1 MTRTVLVVEDAE
13 LCRDTLEVA
22 LLKLPNLAVHSV
34 TTAEEALQCLASKKE
49 VCALVTDLRLP
60 RMDGYELIEAI
71 RSQPQRSSL
80 PILVISGD
88 SDPRVRARVTGLGA
102 DAYFPKPYSPNA
114 VRHKL
119 AELLNGEKRF

>member
-1 MTRTVLVVEDAE
+1 MLRTILVVEDAE

-22 LLKLPNLAVHSV
+22 LLKLPGLAVHSV
-34 TTAEEALQCLASKKE
+34 TTAEEALQCLASRE

-71 RSQPQRSSL
+71 RSQSNRASL

-88 SDPRVRARVTGLGA
+88 SDPRVPARVAGLGA
-102 DAYFPKPYSPNA
+102 NAYFSKPYSPAA
-114 VRHKL
+114 VRLKL
-119 AELLNGEKRF
+119 AELINTENHF

>member
-1 MTRTVLVVEDAE
+1 MIRTVLVVEDAE

-34 TTAEEALQCLASKKE
+34 PTAEEALQCMDSKD

-60 RMDGYELIEAI
+60 RMDGYQLIEAI
-71 RSQPQRSSL
+71 RLKSSSL

-88 SDPRVRARVTGLGA
+88 SDPGVPARVVGLGA
-102 DAYFPKPYSPNA
+102 NAYFSKPYSPSA

-119 AELLNGEKRF
+119 AELIDG

>member
-22 LLKLPNLAVHSV
+22 LQKLPNLTVHSV
-34 TTAEEALQCLASKKE
+34 TTAEEALQWLASKE
-49 VCALVTDLRLP
+49 ICALVTDLRLP
-60 RMDGYELIEAI
+60 RMDGYQLIEAI
-71 RSQPQRSSL
+71 RSKCSWL

-88 SDPRVRARVTGLGA
+88 SDPRVPARVAGLGA
-102 DAYFPKPYSPNA
+102 DAYFSKPYSPAA

-119 AELLNGEKRF
+119 AELLDGENDF

>member
-34 TTAEEALQCLASKKE
+34 TTAEEALQCLASNE

-60 RMDGYELIEAI
+60 RMDGYELIEVI
-71 RSQPQRSSL
+71 RSQPHRSTL

-88 SDPRVRARVTGLGA
+88 SDPRVRARVAGLGA
-102 DAYFPKPYSPNA
+102 DAYFPKPYSPAA

-119 AELLNGEKRF
+119 AELLSTQNHF

>member
-22 LLKLPNLAVHSV
+22 LLKLPNLSVHSV
-34 TTAEEALQCLASKKE
+34 TTAEEALQCLASSE
-49 VCALVTDLRLP
+49 VSALVTDLRLP
-60 RMDGYELIEAI
+60 RMDGYQLIETI
-71 RSQPQRSSL
+71 RSQPRRSTL

-88 SDPRVRARVTGLGA
+88 SDPRVPARVAGLGA
-102 DAYFPKPYSPNA
+102 DAYFAKPYSPAA

-119 AELLNGEKRF
+119 AELLDSGKIH